1 MADGRSELEEAAA
14 RLDRA
19 VAALEARVRG
29 LKSRAARPEGDLFD
43 AAPDPGGPSP
53 RERALEEAAA
63 EASAALGRAADQ
75 VRLILN
81 GEG

>member
-1 MADGRSELEEAAA
+1 MAEAQSELEQAAA
-14 RLDRA
+14 RLERA
-19 VAALEARVRG
+19 VAALEGRVRA
-29 LKSRAARPEGDLFD
+29 LKARAAAKPSGGDLFD
-43 AAPDPGGPSP
+43 AAGPSP